1 MNETQKQVPKNP
13 KWQKPVKNSQETYKR
28 RLKEGIVSFLSLVL
42 RISTP
47 SNSSSTGRSMASTSS
62 STDNSTTISSHICIY
77 GAGRF
82 AVLAIGACVF
92 FPYNNKSSKT
102 WHKEEAKE
110 QQQPID
116 PQI

>member
-77 GAGRF
+77 GVGRF
-82 AVLAIGACVF
+82 AVLAIGTCVF
-92 FPYNNKSSKT
+92 FPYNNKFSKA
-102 WHKEEAKE
+102 WHKEQAKE